1 MSISAENRLKLTRNY
16 LQIFRYFLGSS
27 GSVEIWNNMMSLQ
40 VEDRDLRASS
50 GAIARKYRYTQAE
63 TDVLF
68 YAKSEA
74 RVLESNRMGGKR
86 IENNSRLEDQLR
98 KAALQV
104 NLKFSWII
112 LIYIFNLIVGNP
124 NFFLPKIIY
133 SIFSAVILPIIAL

>member
-1 MSISAENRLKLTRNY
+1 
-16 LQIFRYFLGSS
+16 
-27 GSVEIWNNMMSLQ
+27 MMSLQ